1 MVVWTTNLIR
11 QQTHLN
17 NWIRLIII
25 YPRMWM
31 ERPSWRT
38 YYLLLIENKVMVC
51 TFWALCTQ
59 FTWISFIRLMV
70 ASIQIAEIGRELKA
84 NKKTTT
90 CNTYDCMRYNDEN
103 PPNYTY
109 FFHSRIFEFDAPAM
123 RTNRENITLL
133 MQR

>member
-1 MVVWTTNLIR
+1 MVVWTTNSIR

-17 NWIRLIII
+17 DYHLSEDVNGKTFLT
-25 YPRMWM
+25 
-31 ERPSWRT
+31 S